1 METEVD
7 MRKKY
12 SGQKIRVV
20 TAEIRRDGCYLITQR
35 LASSTLP
42 HLWEFPGGKVPDG
55 ESSEDVLRALLL
67 DRIGVEVE
75 VGELVMEVVH
85 EYDHYTVD
93 MQVFR
98 CEVPVE
104 QDVEPL
110 KVADVRWV
118 APSEFGDYT
127 FPGADE
133 ATISALLELTPMPII
148 PDVSMN

>member
-1 METEVD
+1 

-12 SGQKIRVV
+12 VGEKIRVV
-20 TAEIRRDGCYLITQR
+20 TAEIRRGGCYLITQR
-35 LASSTLP
+35 LSTSTLP

-55 ESSEDVLRALLL
+55 ESSEEVLRQMLL
-67 DRIGVEVE
+67 DRIGVDVE

-98 CEVPVE
+98 CEVPE
-104 QDVEPL
+104 DQDVQPI
-110 KVADVRWV
+110 KVADARWV

-133 ATISALLELTPMPII
+133 ATLSALLELTTLPII
-148 PDVSMN
+148 PDVSVN